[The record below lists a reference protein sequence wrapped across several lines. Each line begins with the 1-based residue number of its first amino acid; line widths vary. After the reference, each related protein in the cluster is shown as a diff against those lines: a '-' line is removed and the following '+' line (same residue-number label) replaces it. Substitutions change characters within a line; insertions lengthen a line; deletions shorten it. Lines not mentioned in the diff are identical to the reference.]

1 MSGGFIAYHL
11 RHNKSIDREIFL
23 EGLNILSRSV
33 SIKDYTYI
41 GFGGPMLEDFR
52 MIHSRTQI
60 NKLISLEEDNAV
72 YKRQQYNIPYN
83 CIECR
88 LKSSRDF
95 IIDYDF
101 SDSTI
106 TWLDYAAP
114 KKLKEDLDDIKL
126 LSTKVNNNDIFKVT
140 FPVNPA
146 SYYQRK
152 IGESITDYKTR
163 FKDALK
169 SKLSRDYL
177 NFDLMFNDIEM
188 SDKNLTGKLTSIIIS
203 AFRSALERGLT
214 DRIDKLKYLP
224 ISINKYNDGSHT
236 MLTIMGV
243 FKNNEEC
250 SSFYNES
257 GFSNW
262 QYKSIKWDEVHDIS
276 IPTLTIKEKL
286 NLDSKLPDKEAYQ
299 AAAEEFALQEEQ
311 RENYFKYYRLY
322 PNFQRIMV

>member
-23 EGLNILSRSV
+23 EGLNLLSRTV
-33 SIKDYTYI
+33 PIKEYTYI

-52 MIHSRTQI
+52 MIHSRTLI
-60 NKLISLEEDNAV
+60 NNLISIEEDDAV

-101 SDSTI
+101 SESTI
-106 TWLDYAAP
+106 TWLDYASP
-114 KKLKEDLDDIKL
+114 KKIKDDLDDIKL
-126 LSTKVNNNDIFKVT
+126 LATKINNEDILKIT
-140 FPVNPA
+140 FPINPA
-146 SYYQRK
+146 SYYQRR
-152 IGESITDYKTR
+152 IGESITDYKSK
-163 FKDALK
+163 FKEALK

-177 NFDLMFNDIEM
+177 NFDMELNDTDM

-203 AFRSALERGLT
+203 AFQSAIERGLT
-214 DRIDKLKYLP
+214 DRLDRLRFIP
-224 ISINKYNDGSHT
+224 ISINKYKDGSHT
-236 MLTIMGV
+236 MLTIMGIFKLAEKITV
-243 FKNNEEC
+243 FYE
-250 SSFYNES
+250 ES
-257 GFSNW
+257 GFSKW
-262 QYKSIKWDEVHDIS
+262 QYRSISWDDIHNIS
-276 IPTLTIKEKL
+276 IPTLTIKEKI

-299 AAAEEFALQEEQ
+299 AAAGEFALQQEQ
-311 RENYFKYYRLY
+311 CENYFKYYRLY